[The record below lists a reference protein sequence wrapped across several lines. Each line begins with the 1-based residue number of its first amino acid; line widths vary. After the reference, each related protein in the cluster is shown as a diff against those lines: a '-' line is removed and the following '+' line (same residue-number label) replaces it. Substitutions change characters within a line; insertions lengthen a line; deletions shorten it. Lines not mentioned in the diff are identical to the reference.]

1 MLDATV
7 TYRIDVDA
15 RGFHGGL
22 GWVNNVGYVEVTAAE
37 LVRCAV
43 TLGYPNPAATVAPV
57 GTTQWW
63 ANVFRMS
70 LIRGYLDHQH
80 PDRLFRSAVYDDAD
94 RSEKG
99 AVSYYLGLVAAK
111 LLAER
116 LLGAVQ
122 VWHYDK
128 YRPLLTNPGRLST
141 RPDLLAES
149 DSADRFLI
157 EAKGRTNGYTAAL
170 VASAKRQAQAVTSSR
185 PGSVMAEI
193 ASVAW
198 MSDQGWAVRF
208 DDPPSGTVLR
218 DGEEAMEELR
228 RSYYDDLAGHVIATR
243 DRGDRVSVVAESTE
257 DDVRTYEGVYEP
269 GVDVYLALRTD
280 VLEQRRPL
288 SADAVAPDPEPQDP
302 GRTLL
307 DRDGRKWSLGRDGVA
322 VRLGETWRAGG

>member
-22 GWVNNVGYVEVTAAE
+22 GWINNVGRVEVTAAE

-43 TLGYPNPAATVAPV
+43 TLGYPNPAATVAPP

-80 PDRLFRSAVYDDAD
+80 PDRLFRSAVYDNAD

-99 AVSYYLGLVAAK
+99 AVSYYLGLIAAK

-122 VWHYDK
+122 VWHYDS

-149 DSADRFLI
+149 ISGDRFLI
-157 EAKGRTNGYTAAL
+157 EAKGRTNGYASAL
-170 VASAKRQAQAVTSSR
+170 VASAKGQAQAVTSSTS
-185 PGSVMAEI
+185 GSVMAEV

-208 DDPPSGTVLR
+208 DDPPVSTTLR
-218 DGEEAMEELR
+218 DNDGTMEELR
-228 RSYYDDLAGHVIATR
+228 RSYYDDLAGYVIAAR
-243 DRGDRVSVVAESTE
+243 DRSERVSVTAESTQ

-269 GVDVYLALRTD
+269 GLDVYLALRTD
-280 VLEQRRPL
+280 VLEQRQPPRL
-288 SADAVAPDPEPQDP
+288 DTVALDLEPQDP

-307 DRDGRKWSLGRDGVA
+307 DRGGHKWSLGRDGVA